1 MDLDKTKIIAQ
12 TSDMCI
18 LQTEE
23 LLVMLKVMQNAGWN
37 LIEMIDDDY
46 VEPKRWLRCERYL
59 LCYWKWGW
67 RQQEN

>member
-23 LLVMLKVMQNAGWN
+23 LLVMLKVMQNA
-37 LIEMIDDDY
+37 
-46 VEPKRWLRCERYL
+46 
-59 LCYWKWGW
+59 
-67 RQQEN
+67 